1 MAADKLKDY
10 GRFMGQLVGASFA
23 AGVLAAAGEHIL
35 GAALGRGR
43 FWGVPRHFYQLSLGV
58 EALWLAVLTAAL
70 FGLAGTAYYWWWRRK
85 RPVRLASPSLF
96 VVTAAACGVAASYF
110 LATVDVVA
118 LYAKPRLAVVVV
130 WAIFLATAAAWVA
143 LAVAAYRLISKIRPR
158 AGASSSPSVT
168 ALRACTLALLLP
180 FVGAAVWAVWRA
192 RAPRPRKP
200 DIYFVVMDAFRA
212 DRLEPY
218 GAPRRL
224 APALESFG
232 EGAVLF
238 RDAFAPSSWTKPAV
252 TSAFTSTSPS
262 THGVNGL
269 FSAIPGE
276 ALTLAEY
283 LRGYGYR
290 TLGVSANPEVGR
302 QAGMAAGFD
311 VLDATTLG
319 TVLDAAGPPTSAGR
333 FLVRY
338 PVGSLWRASRGGLFV
353 NRRLAFWARLV
364 GGPPRFLYIHYME
377 PHTPNLPRAEYLGE
391 LKPFLDKVEKRRAR
405 EIELGKYFFAEVAT
419 DPAFV
424 PDYNDDELALAR
436 ALYDADIRRMD
447 VVIADLL
454 ENVVPAS
461 GEGPEPIIIITADHG
476 EEFLEHG
483 RWLHGAG
490 LHREVAEIPLII
502 KLPGR
507 APAVLDGPVSLVD
520 LAPTVAS
527 AVGLPV
533 PDGWEG
539 LDLTPYAGR
548 GQTVPRRTLLLEGIQ
563 ELSVEASDPSHRTI
577 EINVLVGGGY
587 YYVKDENAGVEYLY
601 DRRLD
606 PWQVNDLARAGGS
619 PGLETVLAERRGELG
634 RMKRDARAQAYA
646 PARAYIP
653 PSLRRSLRAL
663 GYVR

>member
-1 MAADKLKDY
+1 LKNY
-10 GRFMGQLVGASFA
+10 GSFVAQLVGASFA

-58 EALWLAVLTAAL
+58 EVLWLAVLAVAL
-70 FGLAGTAYYWWWRRK
+70 FAVAGTAYYWGMRRK

-118 LYAKPRLAVVVV
+118 LYARPRLAVVVV
-130 WAIFLATAAAWVA
+130 WAIFLATAAAWVT
-143 LAVAAYRLISKIRPR
+143 LAVGAYRLISKIRRR
-158 AGASSSPSVT
+158 AGASSAPSVT
-168 ALRACTLALLLP
+168 VLRACTLALLVP
-180 FVGAAVWAVWRA
+180 FVGAAVWGAWRA
-192 RAPRPRKP
+192 HAPGPRKP

-218 GAPRRL
+218 GAARCL
-224 APALESFG
+224 APTLENFAKG
-232 EGAVLF
+232 GTLF
-238 RDAFAPSSWTKPAV
+238 RAAFAPSSWTKPSVA
-252 TSAFTSTSPS
+252 SAFTSTSPS

-283 LRGYGYR
+283 LRGCGYR

-319 TVLDAAGPPTSAGR
+319 TVLDAAGPPTSAAR
-333 FLVRY
+333 LLVRY
-338 PVGSLWRASRGGLFV
+338 PVGSLWRSSRDGLCV
-353 NRRLAFWARLV
+353 NRRLAFWARLA
-364 GGPPRFLYIHYME
+364 GGPPRFFYIHYME

-391 LKPFLDKVEKRRAR
+391 LKPFLDKVDERRAR
-405 EIELGKYFFAEVAT
+405 EIELGKYFFAEVAA

-424 PDYNDDELALAR
+424 PDYGDDELALAR

-447 VVIADLL
+447 VVMADLL
-454 ENVVPAS
+454 ANVVPAS
-461 GEGPEPIIIITADHG
+461 GRDAEPIIIITADHG

-483 RWLHGAG
+483 RWLHGSG

-502 KLPGR
+502 KFPGC
-507 APAVLDGPVSLVD
+507 APAVLEGPVSLVD

-527 AVGLPV
+527 AVGLTV

-548 GQTVPRRTLLLEGIQ
+548 GQTAPPRMLLLEGIQ
-563 ELSVEASDPSHRTI
+563 ELSIEAPDPSHRTI
-577 EINVLVGGGY
+577 EIDVLVGGGY

-601 DRRLD
+601 DRRSD
-606 PWQVNDLARAGGS
+606 PRQVNNLARAGAS
-619 PGLETVLAERRGELG
+619 PGLEAVLAERRGELG
-634 RMKRDARAQAYA
+634 RMKRDARARAFA

-653 PSLRRSLRAL
+653 PSLRKSLRAL

>member
-1 MAADKLKDY
+1 MKDY
-10 GRFMGQLVGASFA
+10 GRFMGQLAGASIA

-58 EALWLAVLTAAL
+58 EALWLAVLAVAL
-70 FGLAGTAYYWWWRRK
+70 FGVAGTAYYWGMRRK

-110 LATVDVVA
+110 LATVDIVA
-118 LYAKPRLAVVVV
+118 LYAKPRLAAVAV
-130 WAIFLATAAAWVA
+130 WAIFLATVAAWVA
-143 LAVAAYRLISKIRPR
+143 LAVVAYRLISRIRPR
-158 AGASSSPSVT
+158 AGVPSALSV
-168 ALRACTLALLLP
+168 AVLRAFTLALLLP
-180 FVGAAVWAVWRA
+180 FVGAAVWGAWRA

-218 GAPRRL
+218 GAARRL
-224 APALESFG
+224 APALENFAK
-232 EGAVLF
+232 EGAVF
-238 RDAFAPSSWTKPAV
+238 REAFSDSSWTKPSVA
-252 TSAFTSTSPS
+252 SAFTSTSPS

-276 ALTLAEY
+276 AVTLAEY

-290 TLGVSANPEVGR
+290 TLGVSANLEVSR

-311 VLDATTLG
+311 ILDGTTLG
-319 TVLDAAGPPTSAGR
+319 PVLDAAGPPTSAAR
-333 FLVRY
+333 FLVRF
-338 PVGSLWRASRGGLFV
+338 PTGSLWRSSREGLCV
-353 NRRLAFWARLV
+353 NRRLAFWMRLA

-391 LKPFLDKVEKRRAR
+391 LKPFLDKVDERRAR

-424 PDYNDDELALAR
+424 PDYSDDELGLAR

-454 ENVVPAS
+454 ENVIPAS
-461 GEGPEPIIIITADHG
+461 RPDAEPIIIITADHG

-490 LHREVAEIPLII
+490 FHREVAEIPLII
-502 KLPGR
+502 KLPGC
-507 APAVLDGPVSLVD
+507 APAVLEGPVSLVD

-527 AVGLPV
+527 AVGLAV

-539 LDLTPYAGR
+539 LDLTAYAGR
-548 GQTVPRRTLLLEGIQ
+548 GQKVPRRNLLLEGIQ
-563 ELSVEASDPSHRTI
+563 ELSVEVSDPSHRTI
-577 EINVLVGGGY
+577 EINVLVGGGC
-587 YYVKDENAGVEYLY
+587 YYVKDENAGGEYLY

-606 PWQVNDLARAGGS
+606 PWQVNNLARAGGS
-619 PGLETVLAERRGELG
+619 PGLEAVLAERRGELG
-634 RMKRDARAQAYA
+634 RMKRDARARAFA

-653 PSLRRSLRAL
+653 PSLKKSLRAL
-663 GYVR
+663 GYIN